1 MMRRKGEWL
10 VALFGAAFL
19 VLLGI
24 SFRPGRRP
32 SSGSARKESMPDVS
46 SDAGQATTVL
56 KGFDYTETVKGK
68 PLFHIQSERTVGYGP
83 AAGLLPNLYALE
95 KVTLTLYPETG
106 APVTVNAERATYD
119 HRTNEAHLQGN
130 VRWLDGKGALGET
143 EKMDFQPST
152 KQLVAPSAVRLT
164 KGTFALTARSGVYDL
179 PSREARLAGPVRG
192 AGTGEGTGGLSSLA
206 ADSAVYRRDENLVE
220 LSGSVSGGSSDGNLV
235 QADRLVLK
243 TEAETNRLDWARAE
257 GHVRGRIAAGSL
269 PVPAAAGTGP
279 AGRGAAGKGAA
290 RPPQQYSGDRAG
302 LLFSPDGS
310 VRSLSLSGA
319 PAAIDEPARKVR
331 ASTIE
336 VTLESG
342 RARTAKAD
350 GNVRIDSEGSRAEA
364 EHATMAIS
372 PAGEMETAELT
383 GSVRMTGENRTASAD
398 RAVEV
403 ASRGVWILTANAG
416 GAGGGSATAEGEGSK
431 ISASRIEIDE
441 KRKGLRAEGAVR
453 ATLTPREAGRGAASP
468 VGDSSKPTFGKADR
482 MTVDDASK
490 VATLSGNATLWQ
502 GASSVNGNDITLND
516 AERTL
521 VAVGNTRTVFAPAP
535 APGAAP
541 AGKERERHPSVVTAR
556 RVIYRESAKAEPAK
570 AKEAGAASPATAL
583 FEGSVAMTSA
593 DWRATANEATAFIGA
608 DRQLDRVV
616 LAGDV
621 SLLDT
626 RAGRT
631 GRAERATDLPRE
643 GKTILEGSP
652 ASVVD
657 REGNRVAGATL
668 TISKRGG
675 SVEVTAPEG
684 GRTETIHKTTAKS

>member
-1 MMRRKGEWL
+1 MIRRRSEWI
-10 VALFGAAFL
+10 VAAFG
-19 VLLGI
+19 VAFIILLGI

-32 SSGSARKESMPDVS
+32 SAGSPRKEALPAVS
-46 SDAGQATTVL
+46 ADAGQATTVL

-106 APVTVNAERATYD
+106 APVTVNADRATYD
-119 HRTNEAHLQGN
+119 HRTNEAHLTGN

-152 KQLVAPSAVRLT
+152 RQLLAPSAVRLS

-179 PSREARLAGPVRG
+179 PAREARLEGPVRG

-206 ADSAVYRRDENLVE
+206 ADSAVYRRDENLIE
-220 LSGSVSGGSSDGNLV
+220 LSGSVSGGSADGNRV
-235 QADRLVLK
+235 EADRLVLK

-257 GHVRGRIAAGSL
+257 GHVRGKIASGAV
-269 PVPAAAGTGP
+269 PVP
-279 AGRGAAGKGAA
+279 GAAGKGAA
-290 RPPQQYSGDRAG
+290 RPPQEYSGERAG
-302 LLFSPDGS
+302 LLFAADGS
-310 VRSLSLSGA
+310 VRTLSLSGS
-319 PAAIDEPARKVR
+319 PAAVDEPARKIR
-331 ASTIE
+331 AASIE
-336 VTLESG
+336 VTLEAG
-342 RARTAKAD
+342 RARSAKAD
-350 GNVRIDSEGSRAEA
+350 GSVHIETEDSRADA
-364 EHATMAIS
+364 AHATMALS

-383 GSVRMTGENRTASAD
+383 GAVRMTGQNRTASAD

-403 ASRGVWILTANAG
+403 ASRGVWILTATPG
-416 GAGGGSATAEGEGSK
+416 GAGASGSSATAEGEGSR
-431 ISASRIEIDE
+431 ISAARIEIDE
-441 KRKGLRAEGAVR
+441 KRKGLRADGAVR
-453 ATLTPREAGRGAASP
+453 ATLTPREGGRGAASP

-482 MTVDDASK
+482 MTLDDATK

-521 VAVGNTRTVFAPAP
+521 VAVGSTRTVFAPAP
-535 APGAAP
+535 AAAGSGTGAS
-541 AGKERERHPSVVTAR
+541 GKERERHPSVVTAR
-556 RVIYRESAKAEPAK
+556 RLIYREMEKEKAAP
-570 AKEAGAASPATAL
+570 GPATAT
-583 FEGSVAMTSA
+583 FDGSVAVTSA

-616 LAGDV
+616 LTGDV
-621 SLLDT
+621 TLLDT

-631 GRAERATDLPRE
+631 GKAERATDFPRE

-657 REGNRVAGATL
+657 REGNRVAGASL

-684 GRTETIHKTTAKS
+684 GRTETIHKTTVKS

>member
-1 MMRRKGEWL
+1 MIRRRSEWI
-10 VALFGAAFL
+10 VAAFG
-19 VLLGI
+19 VAFIILLGI

-32 SSGSARKESMPDVS
+32 SAGSPRKEAFPAVS
-46 SDAGQATTVL
+46 ADAGQATTVL

-68 PLFHIQSERTVGYGP
+68 PLFHIQSERTVGYSP

-106 APVTVNAERATYD
+106 APVTVNADRATYD
-119 HRTNEAHLQGN
+119 HRTNEAHLAGN

-152 KQLVAPSAVRLT
+152 RQLLAPSAVRLT

-179 PSREARLAGPVRG
+179 PAREARLQGPVRG

-206 ADSAVYRRDENLVE
+206 ADSAVYRRDENLIE
-220 LSGSVSGGSSDGNLV
+220 LSGSVSGGSSDGNRV
-235 QADRLVLK
+235 EADRLLLK

-257 GHVRGRIAAGSL
+257 GHVRGKIASGAL
-269 PVPAAAGTGP
+269 PVP
-279 AGRGAAGKGAA
+279 GAAGKGAV
-290 RPPQQYSGDRAG
+290 RPPQEYSGERAG
-302 LLFSPDGS
+302 LLFAADGS
-310 VRSLSLSGA
+310 VRTLSLSGS
-319 PAAIDEPARKVR
+319 PAAVDEPARKIR
-331 ASTIE
+331 ASSIE
-336 VTLESG
+336 VTLEAG
-342 RARTAKAD
+342 RARSAKAD
-350 GNVRIDSEGSRAEA
+350 GSVHIETEDSRADA
-364 EHATMAIS
+364 AHATMALT

-383 GSVRMTGENRTASAD
+383 GAVRMTGQNRTASAD

-403 ASRGVWILTANAG
+403 ASRGVWILTANPGEAG
-416 GAGGGSATAEGEGSK
+416 STGSATAEGEGSK
-431 ISASRIEIDE
+431 ISAARIEIDE
-441 KRKGLRAEGAVR
+441 KRRGLRAEGAVR
-453 ATLTPREAGRGAASP
+453 ATLTPREGGRGATSP

-482 MTVDDASK
+482 MTLDDATK

-521 VAVGNTRTVFAPAP
+521 VAVGSTRTVFAPAAASAASP
-535 APGAAP
+535 AAAS
-541 AGKERERHPSVVTAR
+541 GKERERRPSVVTAR
-556 RVIYRESAKAEPAK
+556 RLIYREMEKEKAAP
-570 AKEAGAASPATAL
+570 GPATAV
-583 FEGSVAMTSA
+583 FEGSVVVTSA

-616 LAGDV
+616 LTGDV
-621 SLLDT
+621 TLLDT
-626 RAGRT
+626 QAGRT
-631 GRAERATDLPRE
+631 GKAERATDYPRE

-684 GRTETIHKTTAKS
+684 GRTETIHKTKAKS

>member
-1 MMRRKGEWL
+1 MIRRGSEWI
-10 VALFGAAFL
+10 VAAFG
-19 VLLGI
+19 VAFIILLGI

-32 SSGSARKESMPDVS
+32 SAGSPRNEALPAVS
-46 SDAGQATTVL
+46 ADAGQATTVL

-95 KVTLTLYPETG
+95 RVTLTLYPETG
-106 APVTVNAERATYD
+106 APVTVNADRATYD
-119 HRTNEAHLQGN
+119 HRTNEAHLTGN

-152 KQLVAPSAVRLT
+152 RQLLAPSAVRLT
-164 KGTFALTARSGVYDL
+164 KGTFALAARSGVYDL
-179 PSREARLAGPVRG
+179 PAREARLQGPVRG

-206 ADSAVYRRDENLVE
+206 ADSAVYRRDENLIE
-220 LSGSVSGGSSDGNLV
+220 LSGSVSGGSADGNRV
-235 QADRLVLK
+235 EADRLVLK

-257 GHVRGRIAAGSL
+257 GHVRGKIASGAV
-269 PVPAAAGTGP
+269 PVP
-279 AGRGAAGKGAA
+279 GAAGKGAA
-290 RPPQQYSGDRAG
+290 RPPQEYSGERAG
-302 LLFSPDGS
+302 LLFAADGS
-310 VRSLSLSGA
+310 VRTLSLSGS
-319 PAAIDEPARKVR
+319 PAAVDEPARKIR
-331 ASTIE
+331 AASIE
-336 VTLESG
+336 VTLEAG
-342 RARTAKAD
+342 RARSAKAD
-350 GNVRIDSEGSRAEA
+350 GNVHIETEDSRADA
-364 EHATMAIS
+364 AHATMALT

-383 GSVRMTGENRTASAD
+383 GAVRMTGQNRTASAD

-403 ASRGVWILTANAG
+403 ASRGVWILTANPGSAAG
-416 GAGGGSATAEGEGSK
+416 SGSSATAEGEGSK
-431 ISASRIEIDE
+431 ISATRIEIDE

-453 ATLTPREAGRGAASP
+453 ATLTPREGGRGATSP

-482 MTVDDASK
+482 MTLDDATK

-535 APGAAP
+535 APAASGTGAS
-541 AGKERERHPSVVTAR
+541 GKDRERHPSVVTAR
-556 RVIYRESAKAEPAK
+556 RLIYRETEKEKAAP
-570 AKEAGAASPATAL
+570 GPATAT
-583 FEGSVAMTSA
+583 FDGSVAVTSA
-593 DWRATANEATAFIGA
+593 DWRAMANEATAFIGA

-616 LAGDV
+616 LTGDV
-621 SLLDT
+621 TLLDT

-631 GRAERATDLPRE
+631 GKAERATDFPRE

>member
-1 MMRRKGEWL
+1 MIRRRGEWI
-10 VALFGAAFL
+10 VAAFG
-19 VLLGI
+19 VAFIILLGI

-32 SSGSARKESMPDVS
+32 STGSPRKEALPAVS
-46 SDAGQATTVL
+46 ADAGQATTVL

-106 APVTVNAERATYD
+106 APVTVNADRATYD
-119 HRTNEAHLQGN
+119 HRTNEAHLAGN

-143 EKMDFQPST
+143 EKMDFQPSNR
-152 KQLVAPSAVRLT
+152 QLLAPSAVRLT

-179 PSREARLAGPVRG
+179 PAREARLQGPVRG

-206 ADSAVYRRDENLVE
+206 ADSAVYRRDENLIE
-220 LSGSVSGGSSDGNLV
+220 LTGSVSGGSSDGNRV
-235 QADRLVLK
+235 EADRLVLK

-257 GHVRGRIAAGSL
+257 GHVRGKIASGAV
-269 PVPAAAGTGP
+269 PVP
-279 AGRGAAGKGAA
+279 GAAGKGAA
-290 RPPQQYSGDRAG
+290 RPPQEYSGERAG
-302 LLFSPDGS
+302 LLFAADGS
-310 VRSLSLSGA
+310 VRTLSLSGS
-319 PAAIDEPARKVR
+319 PAAVDEPARKIR
-331 ASTIE
+331 ASSIE
-336 VTLESG
+336 VTLEAG
-342 RARTAKAD
+342 RARSAKAD
-350 GNVRIDSEGSRAEA
+350 GSVHIETEDSRADA
-364 EHATMAIS
+364 AHATMALT

-383 GSVRMTGENRTASAD
+383 GSVRMTGQNRTASAD

-403 ASRGVWILTANAG
+403 AARGVWILTANPG
-416 GAGGGSATAEGEGSK
+416 GAGSATAEGEGSK
-431 ISASRIEIDE
+431 ISAARIEIDE

-453 ATLTPREAGRGAASP
+453 ATLTPREGGRGAASP

-482 MTVDDASK
+482 MTLDDATK

-535 APGAAP
+535 APTAPGGATAAP
-541 AGKERERHPSVVTAR
+541 AKERERDRHPSVVTAR
-556 RVIYRESAKAEPAK
+556 RLIYRETEKRETEKRETEKEKAAP
-570 AKEAGAASPATAL
+570 GPATAA
-583 FEGSVAMTSA
+583 FEGSVAVTSA
-593 DWRATANEATAFIGA
+593 DWRATANEATAFIGT

-616 LAGDV
+616 LTGDV
-621 SLLDT
+621 TLLDK

-631 GRAERATDLPRE
+631 GKAERATDYPRE
-643 GKTILEGSP
+643 GKTVLEGSP
-652 ASVVD
+652 ASAVD